1 MIGWMF
7 KLGGMVAREMV
18 DAGEALMEDVSS
30 IPDQIEK
37 GYKEGL
43 FSSNEPKKSNNESP
57 KKESS
62 KSEESSS

>member
-1 MIGWMF
+1 MISWMF
-7 KLGGMVAREMV
+7 KTVGMVAREIV
-18 DAGEALMEDVSS
+18 DAGEALIEDVSS

-43 FSSNEPKKSNNESP
+43 FSSNESKKTDNESP

-62 KSEESSS
+62 KPEESSS